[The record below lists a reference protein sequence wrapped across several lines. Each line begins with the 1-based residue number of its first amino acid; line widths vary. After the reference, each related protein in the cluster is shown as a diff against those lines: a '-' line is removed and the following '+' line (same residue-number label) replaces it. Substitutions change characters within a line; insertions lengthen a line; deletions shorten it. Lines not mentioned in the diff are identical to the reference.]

1 MEVALAG
8 DLVTTASD
16 LGDHLGLMFA
26 DPSQHEERRLC
37 TDLVEKI
44 EGELSVPVH
53 AAFETVPV
61 VGRNDPA
68 HRADMTVVFE
78 NNAQHMPAR

>member
-26 DPSQHEERRLC
+26 DPSQHEERRFC

-44 EGELSVPVH
+44 EGKFGVAVH
-53 AAFETVPV
+53 AAFETMPV
-61 VGRNDPA
+61 VGRDDPA

-78 NNAQHMPAR
+78 NNAQHMLPR